1 MIDISHGNVGN
12 ILVIFT
18 LIWLI
23 VLVICSFNFFISRF
37 EFSFVCFITEFRIS
51 ARESGVTDLAMKK

>member
-1 MIDISHGNVGN
+1 MIDISHGNVENVGN

-23 VLVICSFNFFISRF
+23 VLVICSFNCFISIIRI
-37 EFSFVCFITEFRIS
+37 FICLLHNGIQNKGRIW
-51 ARESGVTDLAMKK
+51 